1 MRYHRFRSPSSPLPQ
16 SAHGWELTTNERAS
30 LKHRFENHF
39 KMKCSSLLD
48 NLKEAL
54 AQVPINPQD
63 VTLLQTTLPPSVDA
77 CSSSLLKGHIL
88 AIGRSDN
95 CVTVMDSWNGK
106 TVDLRG
112 HSGIGSTT
120 ANCHFSNIFFIR
132 KSQFSFLNTAYF

>member
-1 MRYHRFRSPSSPLPQ
+1 MAF
-16 SAHGWELTTNERAS
+16 SANLIATVYVSANQRAS
-30 LKHRFENHF
+30 SKHLFENQS

-54 AQVPINPQD
+54 SQVPINPQD
-63 VTLLQTTLPPSVDA
+63 ITLLQTTLPPSVDA

-106 TVDLRG
+106 SVDLRG
-112 HSGIGSTT
+112 HSGNGFFLEFFEMS
-120 ANCHFSNIFFIR
+120 IFLLKKF
-132 KSQFSFLNTAYF
+132 

>member
-1 MRYHRFRSPSSPLPQ
+1 MASS
-16 SAHGWELTTNERAS
+16 ATHIATVYVLTNQRAS
-30 LKHRFENHF
+30 SKHQFENQS

-54 AQVPINPQD
+54 SQVPINPQD
-63 VTLLQTTLPPSVDA
+63 ITLLQTTLPPSVDA

-106 TVDLRG
+106 SVDLRG
-112 HSGIGSTT
+112 HSGNGLFLTKNCNFRELFGSP
-120 ANCHFSNIFFIR
+120 FMKF
-132 KSQFSFLNTAYF
+132 

>member
-1 MRYHRFRSPSSPLPQ
+1 
-16 SAHGWELTTNERAS
+16 
-30 LKHRFENHF
+30 
-39 KMKCSSLLD
+39 MKCSSLLD

-112 HSGIGSTT
+112 HSGKGSTT
-120 ANCHFSNIFFIR
+120 ANCHFSKIIFIR
-132 KSQFSFLNTAYF
+132 KSQFSFF